1 MFCSVTVSV
10 TPIVAA
16 SHAARSLRLPASPLG
31 DCPVNQGYLGSS
43 MLENWKLS
51 NTRHF
56 PLNSKCRY
64 RSPSVAVVR
73 SMVVEAL
80 LN

>member
-16 SHAARSLRLPASPLG
+16 SHAARALRLPASPLG
-31 DCPVNQGYLGSS
+31 VLPSKSGLLRVLDVGK
-43 MLENWKLS
+43 LEAVQH
-51 NTRHF
+51 TPF
-56 PLNSKCRY
+56 PSQLEVSLQI
-64 RSPSVAVVR
+64 S
-73 SMVVEAL
+73 VEAL